1 MQNSERLDAKSETI
15 TSSLSALEILKI
27 STVETSS
34 TNANASGYSSS
45 SSEENES
52 DCNAISNSNAIAV
65 PQPMSGDS
73 NIGSAVVQNS
83 NDVHFGNRIICNGPV
98 IINQTSF
105 AQNQFDQP
113 KNRESEIRMAN
124 VLNRPGK
131 NLSIQCIYNANFQEY
146 PNIRIQ

>member
-15 TSSLSALEILKI
+15 TSALSALEIVNRT
-27 STVETSS
+27 TVETSS

-52 DCNAISNSNAIAV
+52 DCNAISDSNTIAV
-65 PQPMSGDS
+65 PQPISGDS

-113 KNRESEIRMAN
+113 RNRESEIRMAN
-124 VLNRPGK
+124 VLNQSGK
-131 NLSIQCIYNANFQEY
+131 SMSIPRTFEFN
-146 PNIRIQ
+146 RR